1 MRRNEVQSVGDVL
14 RLTIQECN
22 MTARLDEQKAIG
34 LWKPVVGDHIAR
46 LCGPPT
52 MKLGVM
58 TISVSSPPLRH
69 ELTMNRTSIIKCIN
83 GKLGKNVI
91 SEIRFVG

>member
-1 MRRNEVQSVGDVL
+1 MRRNEVQSIGDVL

-46 LCGPPT
+46 LCG
-52 MKLGVM
+52 
-58 TISVSSPPLRH
+58 R
-69 ELTMNRTSIIKCIN
+69 R
-83 GKLGKNVI
+83 
-91 SEIRFVG
+91 R